1 MCGEETPVLALHTWL
16 NELLMEQVLAQ
27 RTPASSLVGQGA
39 GGCRLVAWVCK
50 SAALGPELLAF

>member
-1 MCGEETPVLALHTWL
+1 MLALHTWL